1 MKIPLVY
8 DENNPKYR
16 LLDSIF
22 KIMDSR
28 EIKQE
33 LSRNGLTPVNSVIK
47 AMKIRL
53 ISMFFDTDSK
63 YVVDEINNS
72 FKLREQWGIKSILDY
87 KKFSKLLSRLD
98 SDSILEFVLK
108 VSNKRFI
115 KCKRGRKTILVD
127 ATPIMLDINLDK
139 KFYKKEE
146 LEEKGFEIGFS
157 KTHGYFIGGKLTLA
171 IDFHT
176 GQPLAMIIHK
186 GARSD
191 AKIFLEMLDE
201 LKKRRIISK
210 KDLIMADK
218 GYVSY
223 DNYETGVM
231 DYHIIPFIFPRENMR
246 LSKISSRFNYPL
258 EVFKGNDKLKKI
270 LEDIVSTF
278 KIFMKHWKL
287 FKPIRA
293 CIEHFFKL
301 MKTGAA
307 YSTYH
312 TYTDESIKK
321 TVFLNVLL
329 VSLIISEVGFDMKTI
344 QRLAET

>member
-16 LLDSIF
+16 LLNSIF
-22 KIMDSR
+22 IIMDSR

-33 LSRNGLTPVNSVIK
+33 LSRNGLKPVNSFVK
-47 AMKIRL
+47 AMKIKL
-53 ISMFFDTDSK
+53 ISTFFDTDSK
-63 YVVDEINNS
+63 YIVDEINKSPDLQERWN
-72 FKLREQWGIKSILDY
+72 IKTILDY
-87 KKFSKLLSRLD
+87 QKFSKLLSMCD
-98 SDSILEFVLK
+98 SNSILDFVLK
-108 VSNKRFI
+108 VSNKQFI
-115 KCKRGRKTILVD
+115 KGKRGRKTIILD
-127 ATPIMLDINLDK
+127 STSIMLDINLEK
-139 KFYKKEE
+139 KFYNEEE

-157 KTHGYFIGGKLTLA
+157 KTHGYFIGGKLTLS

-176 GQPLAMIIHK
+176 GQPLAMLIHK
-186 GARSD
+186 GAVSD
-191 AKIFLEMLDE
+191 AKIFPEMLEE
-201 LKKRRIISK
+201 LKRRRIISN

-223 DNYETGVM
+223 DNYEIGVM
-231 DYHIIPFIFPRENMR
+231 DFHIIPFIFPRENMR

-258 EVFKGNDKLKKI
+258 EVYKGNDKLKKL
-270 LEDIVSTF
+270 LEDVVSTF

-301 MKTGAA
+301 MKSGAR
-307 YSTYH
+307 YRVYH
-312 TYTDESIKK
+312 VYTEESMRKA
-321 TVFLNVLL
+321 VFLNVLL
-329 VSLIISEVGFDMKTI
+329 VSLIITVIGFDIKTL